1 MRKNYMKKLIIAMI
15 IMLGSFGVANA
26 KTIDYLV
33 TGTPGGTAYDNAELF
48 IPILEKETGFK
59 FNKIIVDSTVGAT
72 IYLKTSKNPSVW
84 IQNSLEHETPGNG
97 LQASED
103 SWIGT
108 GWGRAM
114 AFCSNEG
121 LQEAVARLKA
131 GKRLTFAVSNSYGQH
146 LIDPLVAVTGTPMKF
161 VPYGSSGKSLK
172 GFVAGDTDM
181 LFTNMP
187 KAVSGVKKNG
197 ISCWA
202 NTGPTKI
209 LDMEP
214 MAELFPDY
222 KYNDIQTFTYLDSA
236 NMSKSDIAKLRM
248 KWKNVLQS
256 EAVSKHIEKKKLFH
270 PSVYGDLSP
279 KEWTAILDKA
289 GKSWVGK

>member
-1 MRKNYMKKLIIAMI
+1 MKKIIIAFFVS
-15 IMLGSFGVANA
+15 IMTLTSANA

-33 TGTPGGTAYDNAELF
+33 TGTAGGTAYDNASLF
-48 IPILEKETGFK
+48 IPLLEKETGYKFK
-59 FNKIIVDSTVGAT
+59 KIIVDSSVGAT
-72 IYLKTSKNPSVW
+72 IYLKKSKNPSIW
-84 IQNSLEHETPGNG
+84 IQNTLEHETVGNE
-97 LQASED
+97 LIASAE
-103 SWIGT
+103 SWLGT

-114 AFCSNEG
+114 AFCSNDS
-121 LQEAVARLKA
+121 LDQAVAKLKA
-131 GKRLTFAVSNSYGQH
+131 GNRLTFAVSNSYGQH
-146 LIDPLVAVTGTPMKF
+146 LIDPLVSVTGTPMKF

-187 KAVSGVKKNG
+187 KAVSGVAKNG

-214 MAELFPDY
+214 MADLFPEY

-236 NMSKSDIAKLRM
+236 KMSKSDVAKFRAA
-248 KWKNVLQS
+248 WENVLKDES
-256 EAVSKHIEKKKLFH
+256 VAGHIEKKKLFH
-270 PSVYGDLSP
+270 PSVYGKLSSS
-279 KEWTAILDKA
+279 EWASKLDKA
-289 GKSWVGK
+289 GKNWVGK

>member
-1 MRKNYMKKLIIAMI
+1 MKKTIIAFLVSLMT
-15 IMLGSFGVANA
+15 FGIANA

-48 IPILEKETGFK
+48 IPILEKETGYK
-59 FNKIIVDSTVGAT
+59 FNKVIVDSAVGAT
-72 IYLKTSKNPSVW
+72 IYLKKSKNPSVW
-84 IQNSLEHETPGNG
+84 IQNTLDHESVGNE
-97 LQASED
+97 LQATPE

-114 AFCSNEG
+114 AFCSNEA
-121 LQEAVARLKA
+121 LDEAVARLKA

-146 LIDPLVAVTGTPMKF
+146 LIDPLVDVTGTPMKF

-187 KAVSGVKKNG
+187 KAVSGVTKNG

-214 MAELFPDY
+214 MATLFPEY

-236 NMSKSDIAKLRM
+236 NMSESDVATLRAA
-248 KWKNVLQS
+248 WQNVLKN
-256 EAVSKHIEKKKLFH
+256 EAVAGHIKNKKLFH
-270 PSVYGDLSP
+270 PSVYGDLTP
-279 KEWTAILDKA
+279 TEWAAKLDKA
-289 GKSWVGK
+289 GKNWVGK

>member
-1 MRKNYMKKLIIAMI
+1 MKKTIIAFLVSLMT
-15 IMLGSFGVANA
+15 FGIANA

-59 FNKIIVDSTVGAT
+59 FNKVIVDSAVGAT
-72 IYLKTSKNPSVW
+72 IYLKKSKNPSVW
-84 IQNSLEHETPGNG
+84 IQNTLDHESVGNE
-97 LQASED
+97 LQATPE

-114 AFCSNEG
+114 AFCSNEA
-121 LQEAVARLKA
+121 LDEAVARLKA

-146 LIDPLVAVTGTPMKF
+146 LIDPLVDVTGTPMKF

-187 KAVSGVKKNG
+187 KAVSGVTKNG

-214 MAELFPDY
+214 MATLFPEY

-236 NMSKSDIAKLRM
+236 NMSESDVATLRAA
-248 KWKNVLQS
+248 WQNVLKN
-256 EAVSKHIEKKKLFH
+256 EAVAGHIKNKKLFH
-270 PSVYGDLSP
+270 PSVYGDLTP
-279 KEWTAILDKA
+279 TEWAAKLDKA
-289 GKSWVGK
+289 GKNWVGK

>member
-1 MRKNYMKKLIIAMI
+1 MKKIIVALM
-15 IMLGSFGVANA
+15 IMLGSIGLANA

-33 TGTPGGTAYDNAELF
+33 TGTPVCTAYDNAELF
-48 IPILEKETGFK
+48 IPILEAETGYK

-84 IQNSLEHETPGNG
+84 IQNTLEHETPGND
-97 LQASED
+97 LQASAD

-114 AFCSNEG
+114 AFCSNDT
-121 LQEAVARLKA
+121 LAEAVKKLKA

-214 MAELFPDY
+214 MSDLFPDY

-236 NMSKSDIAKLRM
+236 NMSESDIATLRAAWD
-248 KWKNVLQS
+248 KVLTADSVAGHIKN
-256 EAVSKHIEKKKLFH
+256 KKLFH
-270 PSVYGDLSP
+270 PSVYGDLSAE
-279 KEWTAILDKA
+279 EWSAVLDKA
-289 GKSWVGK
+289 GKNWVGK

>member
-1 MRKNYMKKLIIAMI
+1 MKKTIIAFLVSLI
-15 IMLGSFGVANA
+15 TFGVANA

-48 IPILEKETGFK
+48 VPILEKETGFK
-59 FNKIIVDSTVGAT
+59 FNKVIVDSAVGAT
-72 IYLKTSKNPSVW
+72 IYLKKSKNPSVW
-84 IQNSLEHETPGNG
+84 IQNTLDHESVGNE
-97 LQASED
+97 LQATPE

-114 AFCSNEG
+114 AFCSNEA
-121 LQEAVARLKA
+121 LDEAVARLKA

-146 LIDPLVAVTGTPMKF
+146 LIDPLVDVTGTPMKF

-187 KAVSGVKKNG
+187 KAVSGVTKNG

-214 MAELFPDY
+214 MATLFPEY

-236 NMSKSDIAKLRM
+236 NMSESDVSTLRAA
-248 KWKNVLQS
+248 WQNVLKD
-256 EAVSKHIEKKKLFH
+256 EAVAGHIKNKKLFH
-270 PSVYGDLSP
+270 PSVYGDLTP
-279 KEWTAILDKA
+279 TEWAAKLDKA
-289 GKSWVGK
+289 GKNWVGK

>member
-1 MRKNYMKKLIIAMI
+1 MKKILISIFVSLMT
-15 IMLGSFGVANA
+15 FGLANA

-48 IPILEKETGFK
+48 IPILEKETGYK
-59 FNKIIVDSTVGAT
+59 FNKVIVDSTVGAT
-72 IYLKTSKNPSVW
+72 IYLKKSKNPSVW
-84 IQNSLEHETPGNG
+84 IQNTLEHETVGNE
-97 LQASED
+97 LQATPE

-114 AFCSNEG
+114 AFCSNEA
-121 LQEAVARLKA
+121 LDEAVARLKA

-146 LIDPLVAVTGTPMKF
+146 LIDPLVEVTGTPMKF

-187 KAVSGVKKNG
+187 KAVSGVTKNG

-214 MAELFPDY
+214 MSDLFPEY

-236 NMSKSDIAKLRM
+236 NMSESDVAKLRAA
-248 KWKNVLQS
+248 WQNVLKA
-256 EAVSKHIEKKKLFH
+256 ETVAGHINNKKLFH

-279 KEWTAILDKA
+279 EEWAAKLDKA
-289 GKSWVGK
+289 GKNWVGQ

>member
-1 MRKNYMKKLIIAMI
+1 MKKTIIAFLVSLMT
-15 IMLGSFGVANA
+15 FGMANA

-59 FNKIIVDSTVGAT
+59 FNKIIVDSAVGAT
-72 IYLKTSKNPSVW
+72 IYLKKSKNPSVW
-84 IQNSLEHETPGNG
+84 IQNTLDHESVGNE
-97 LQASED
+97 LQATPD

-114 AFCSNEG
+114 AFCSNEA
-121 LQEAVARLKA
+121 LDEAVARLKA

-146 LIDPLVAVTGTPMKF
+146 LIDPLVEVTGTPMKF

-187 KAVSGVKKNG
+187 KAVSGVTKNG

-214 MAELFPDY
+214 MADLFPDY

-236 NMSKSDIAKLRM
+236 NMSESDVSTLRAA
-248 KWKNVLQS
+248 WQNVLKA
-256 EAVSKHIEKKKLFH
+256 EAVAGHIKNKKLFH

-279 KEWTAILDKA
+279 AEWAAKLDKA
-289 GKSWVGK
+289 GKNWVGK

>member
-1 MRKNYMKKLIIAMI
+1 MIRNLIIAI
-15 IMLGSFGVANA
+15 TIMLGLSGLANA

-33 TGTPGGTAYDNAELF
+33 TGTPGGTSYDNAELF
-48 IPILEKETGFK
+48 IPLLEKETGYTIK
-59 FNKIIVDSTVGAT
+59 KVIVDSSVGAT
-72 IYLKTSKNPSVW
+72 IYLKKSKNPSIW
-84 IQNSLEHETPGNG
+84 SLPTLEHETVGNE
-97 LQASED
+97 LQATPE
-103 SWIGT
+103 SWLGT

-114 AFCSNEG
+114 AFCSNDA
-121 LQEAVARLKA
+121 LDEAVAKLKA

-146 LIDPLVAVTGTPMKF
+146 LIDPLVEVTGTPMKF

-187 KAVSGVKKNG
+187 KAVSGVTNNG

-214 MAELFPDY
+214 MADLFPDY

-236 NMSKSDIAKLRM
+236 NLSASDIEKFRAA
-248 KWKNVLQS
+248 WVNVLKD
-256 EAVSKHIEKKKLFH
+256 ETVAGYIKKKKLFH

-279 KEWTAILDKA
+279 AEWAAKLDKA
-289 GKSWVGK
+289 GKNWVGK

>member
-1 MRKNYMKKLIIAMI
+1 MKKIIVAFFV
-15 IMLGSFGVANA
+15 SFLTLTSANA

-48 IPILEKETGFK
+48 IPILEKETGYKFK
-59 FNKIIVDSTVGAT
+59 KIIVDSAVGAT
-72 IYLKTSKNPSVW
+72 IYLKKSKNPSVW
-84 IQNSLEHETPGNG
+84 IQNTLDHESVGNE
-97 LQASED
+97 LRASSE
-103 SWIGT
+103 SWLGT

-114 AFCSNEG
+114 AFCSNDSLDG
-121 LQEAVARLKA
+121 AVAKLKA

-146 LIDPLVAVTGTPMKF
+146 LIDPLVSVTGTPMKF

-187 KAVSGVKKNG
+187 KAVSGVTKNG

-214 MAELFPDY
+214 MADLFPEY

-236 NMSKSDIAKLRM
+236 NMSQSDVAKLRAA
-248 KWKNVLQS
+248 WQNVLKS
-256 EAVSKHIEKKKLFH
+256 ENVAGHITKKKLFH
-270 PSVYGDLSP
+270 PSVYGQLSP
-279 KEWTAILDKA
+279 TEWAAKLDKA
-289 GKSWVGK
+289 GKNWVGK

>member
-1 MRKNYMKKLIIAMI
+1 MKKTIIAFLVSLMT
-15 IMLGSFGVANA
+15 FGVANA

-48 IPILEKETGFK
+48 VPILEKETGFK
-59 FNKIIVDSTVGAT
+59 FNKVIVDSAVGAT
-72 IYLKTSKNPSVW
+72 IYLKKSKNPSVW
-84 IQNSLEHETPGNG
+84 IQNTLDHESVGNE
-97 LQASED
+97 LQATPE

-114 AFCSNEG
+114 AFCSNEA
-121 LQEAVARLKA
+121 LDEAVARLKA

-146 LIDPLVAVTGTPMKF
+146 LIDPLVDVTGTPMKF

-187 KAVSGVKKNG
+187 KAVSGVTKNG

-214 MAELFPDY
+214 MATLFPEY

-236 NMSKSDIAKLRM
+236 NMSESDVATLRAA
-248 KWKNVLQS
+248 WQNVLKD
-256 EAVSKHIEKKKLFH
+256 EAVAGHIKNKKLFH
-270 PSVYGDLSP
+270 PSVYGDLTP
-279 KEWTAILDKA
+279 TEWAAKLDKA
-289 GKSWVGK
+289 GKNWVGK

>member
-1 MRKNYMKKLIIAMI
+1 MKKTIIAFLVSLM
-15 IMLGSFGVANA
+15 SFGIANA

-48 IPILEKETGFK
+48 VPILEKETGFK
-59 FNKIIVDSTVGAT
+59 FNKVIVDSAVGAT
-72 IYLKTSKNPSVW
+72 IYLKKSKNPSVW
-84 IQNSLEHETPGNG
+84 IQNTLDHESPGNE
-97 LQASED
+97 LQATAE

-114 AFCSNEG
+114 AFCSNEA
-121 LQEAVARLKA
+121 LDEAVARLKA

-146 LIDPLVAVTGTPMKF
+146 LIDPLVDVTGTPMKF

-187 KAVSGVKKNG
+187 KAVSGVTKNG

-214 MAELFPDY
+214 MADLFPDY

-236 NMSKSDIAKLRM
+236 NMSESDVATLRAA
-248 KWKNVLQS
+248 WQNVLKD
-256 EAVSKHIEKKKLFH
+256 EAVAGHIKNKKLFH
-270 PSVYGDLSP
+270 PSVYGDLTAT
-279 KEWTAILDKA
+279 EWAAKLDKA
-289 GKSWVGK
+289 GKNWVGK

>member
-1 MRKNYMKKLIIAMI
+1 MKKTLITFFVSL
-15 IMLGSFGVANA
+15 MLFKSVSA

-48 IPILEKETGFK
+48 IPILERETGYK

-72 IYLKTSKNPSVW
+72 IYLKKSKNPSVW
-84 IQNSLEHETPGNG
+84 IQNTLEHETVGNE
-97 LQASED
+97 LQATPD
-103 SWIGT
+103 TWIGT

-114 AFCSNEG
+114 AFCSNDTLEV
-121 LQEAVARLKA
+121 AVQKLKA

-146 LIDPLVAVTGTPMKF
+146 LIDPLSEVTGTPMKF
-161 VPYGSSGKSLK
+161 VPYGSSGKSLT

-187 KAVSGVKKNG
+187 KALSGVKNNG

-214 MAELFPDY
+214 MRNIFPEY
-222 KYNDIQTFTYLDSA
+222 KYNDLETFTYLDSA
-236 NMSKSDIAKLRM
+236 NMSESDVAKLRSA
-248 KWKNVLQS
+248 WARLLNDESVAGHITKNQLS
-256 EAVSKHIEKKKLFH
+256 H
-270 PSVYGDLSP
+270 PASYGELDSAG
-279 KEWTAILDKA
+279 WSAILDKA
-289 GKSWVGK
+289 GKNWVGK

>member
-1 MRKNYMKKLIIAMI
+1 MLKKIIIATMM
-15 IMLGSFGVANA
+15 MLGSIGIANA

-48 IPILEKETGFK
+48 IPLLEKETGYK
-59 FNKIIVDSTVGAT
+59 INKVIVDSSVGAT
-72 IYLKTSKNPSVW
+72 IYLKTSKNPSIW
-84 IQNSLEHETPGNG
+84 IQNSLEHETVGNE
-97 LQASED
+97 LKASAQ

-114 AFCSNEG
+114 AFCSNDT
-121 LQEAVARLKA
+121 LAEAVARLKA

-146 LIDPLVAVTGTPMKF
+146 LIDPLVEVTGTPMKF

-187 KAVSGVKKNG
+187 KAVSGVTKNG

-214 MAELFPDY
+214 MSDLFPEY

-236 NMSKSDIAKLRM
+236 NMSASDVEKFRAA
-248 KWKNVLQS
+248 WGNVLKDES
-256 EAVSKHIEKKKLFH
+256 VSGHIEKKKLFH

-279 KEWTAILDKA
+279 ADWASKLDKA
-289 GKSWVGK
+289 GKNWVGK

>member
-1 MRKNYMKKLIIAMI
+1 MKKIIVAFFV
-15 IMLGSFGVANA
+15 SFLTLTSANA

-48 IPILEKETGFK
+48 IPLLEKETGYKFK
-59 FNKIIVDSTVGAT
+59 KIIVDSSVGAT
-72 IYLKTSKNPSVW
+72 IYLKKSKNPSIW
-84 IQNSLEHETPGNG
+84 IQNTLEHETVGNELKAG
-97 LQASED
+97 SE
-103 SWIGT
+103 SWLGT

-114 AFCSNEG
+114 AFCSNDS
-121 LQEAVARLKA
+121 LDEAVAKLKA

-146 LIDPLVAVTGTPMKF
+146 LIDPLVSVTGTPMKF

-187 KAVSGVKKNG
+187 KAVSGVTKNG

-214 MAELFPDY
+214 MADLFPEY
-222 KYNDIQTFTYLDSA
+222 KYNDIQTDR
-236 NMSKSDIAKLRM
+236 KS
-248 KWKNVLQS
+248 V
-256 EAVSKHIEKKKLFH
+256 V
-270 PSVYGDLSP
+270 
-279 KEWTAILDKA
+279 
-289 GKSWVGK
+289 

>member
-1 MRKNYMKKLIIAMI
+1 MKKTIIAFFVSLMTFT
-15 IMLGSFGVANA
+15 SVNA

-48 IPILEKETGFK
+48 IPILERETGYK

-84 IQNSLEHETPGNG
+84 IQNTLEHETVGNE
-97 LQASED
+97 LHASPE

-114 AFCSNEG
+114 AFCSNDS
-121 LQEAVARLKA
+121 LDVAVSKLKA

-146 LIDPLVAVTGTPMKF
+146 LIDPLVEVTGTPMKF

-187 KAVSGVKKNG
+187 KAVSGVTKNG

-214 MAELFPDY
+214 MADLFPDY

-236 NMSKSDIAKLRM
+236 NMSKSDVAKLRAA
-248 KWKNVLQS
+248 WVNVLKDGS
-256 EAVSKHIEKKKLFH
+256 VTGHIEKKKLFH
-270 PSVYGDLSP
+270 PSVYGDLDSTG
-279 KEWTAILDKA
+279 WSAILDKA

>member
-1 MRKNYMKKLIIAMI
+1 MKKTIIAFLVSLM
-15 IMLGSFGVANA
+15 SFGIANA

-48 IPILEKETGFK
+48 VPILEKETGFK
-59 FNKIIVDSTVGAT
+59 FNKVIVDSAVGAT
-72 IYLKTSKNPSVW
+72 IYLKKSKNPSVW
-84 IQNSLEHETPGNG
+84 IQNTLDHESPGNE
-97 LQASED
+97 LQATAE

-114 AFCSNEG
+114 AFCSNEA
-121 LQEAVARLKA
+121 LDEAVARLKA

-146 LIDPLVAVTGTPMKF
+146 LIDPLVDVTGTPMKF

-187 KAVSGVKKNG
+187 KAVSGVTKNG

-214 MAELFPDY
+214 MADLFPDY
-222 KYNDIQTFTYLDSA
+222 KCNDIQTFTYLDSA
-236 NMSKSDIAKLRM
+236 NMSESDVATLRAA
-248 KWKNVLQS
+248 WQNVLKD
-256 EAVSKHIEKKKLFH
+256 EAVAGHIKNKKLFH
-270 PSVYGDLSP
+270 PSVYGDLTAT
-279 KEWTAILDKA
+279 EWAAKLDKA
-289 GKSWVGK
+289 GKNWVGK

>member
-1 MRKNYMKKLIIAMI
+1 MKKTIIALFVSLLTM
-15 IMLGSFGVANA
+15 MSANA

-48 IPILEKETGFK
+48 IPILERETGYK

-72 IYLKTSKNPSVW
+72 IYLKKSKKPSVW
-84 IQNSLEHETPGNG
+84 IQVTLDHESEGNELRATP
-97 LQASED
+97 D

-114 AFCSNEG
+114 AFCSNDT
-121 LQEAVARLKA
+121 LDVAVKKLKA
-131 GKRLTFAVSNSYGQH
+131 GERLTFAVSNSYGQH
-146 LIDPLVAVTGTPMKF
+146 LIDPLAEVTGTPMKF
-161 VPYGSSGKSLK
+161 VPYGSSGKSLV

-187 KAVSGVKKNG
+187 KALSGIKNNG
-197 ISCWA
+197 IKCWA

-214 MAELFPDY
+214 MRNVFPEY
-222 KYNDIQTFTYLDSA
+222 KYNDLETFTYLDSA
-236 NMSKSDIAKLRM
+236 NMGESDVDKLREAWV
-248 KWKNVLQS
+248 KLLKDESVAGHITKNQLS
-256 EAVSKHIEKKKLFH
+256 H
-270 PSVYGDLSP
+270 PASYGDLDPAGWS
-279 KEWTAILDKA
+279 AILDKA
-289 GKSWVGK
+289 GKNWVGK

>member
-1 MRKNYMKKLIIAMI
+1 MKKTIIAFLVSLMT
-15 IMLGSFGVANA
+15 FGIANA

-48 IPILEKETGFK
+48 VPILEKETGFK
-59 FNKIIVDSTVGAT
+59 FNKVIVDSAVGAT
-72 IYLKTSKNPSVW
+72 IYLKKSKNPSVW
-84 IQNSLEHETPGNG
+84 IQNTLDHESVGNE
-97 LQASED
+97 LQATPE

-114 AFCSNEG
+114 AFCSNEA
-121 LQEAVARLKA
+121 LDEAVARLKA

-146 LIDPLVAVTGTPMKF
+146 LIDPLVDVTGTPMKF

-187 KAVSGVKKNG
+187 KAVSGVTKNG

-214 MAELFPDY
+214 MATLFPEY

-236 NMSKSDIAKLRM
+236 NMSESDVATLRAA
-248 KWKNVLQS
+248 WQNVLKN
-256 EAVSKHIEKKKLFH
+256 EAVAGHIKNKKLFH
-270 PSVYGDLSP
+270 PSVYGDLTP
-279 KEWTAILDKA
+279 TEWAAKLDKA
-289 GKSWVGK
+289 GKNWVGK

>member
-1 MRKNYMKKLIIAMI
+1 MKKILISIFVSLMT
-15 IMLGSFGVANA
+15 FGLANA

-48 IPILEKETGFK
+48 IPILEKETGYK
-59 FNKIIVDSTVGAT
+59 FNKVIVDSTVGAT
-72 IYLKTSKNPSVW
+72 IYLKKSKNPSVW
-84 IQNSLEHETPGNG
+84 IQNTLEHETVGNE
-97 LQASED
+97 LQATPE

-114 AFCSNEG
+114 AFCSNEA
-121 LQEAVARLKA
+121 LDEAVARLKA

-146 LIDPLVAVTGTPMKF
+146 LIDPLVEVTGTPMKF

-187 KAVSGVKKNG
+187 KAVSGVTKNG

-214 MAELFPDY
+214 MSDLFPEY

-236 NMSKSDIAKLRM
+236 NMSESDVAKLRAA
-248 KWKNVLQS
+248 WQNVL
-256 EAVSKHIEKKKLFH
+256 
-270 PSVYGDLSP
+270 
-279 KEWTAILDKA
+279 KA
-289 GKSWVGK
+289 ETVAGISTTKNYSIHLCTVTCHRKSGPRN

>member
-1 MRKNYMKKLIIAMI
+1 MKKTIIAFLVSLMT
-15 IMLGSFGVANA
+15 FGIANA

-48 IPILEKETGFK
+48 VPILEKETGFK
-59 FNKIIVDSTVGAT
+59 FNKVIVDSAVGAT
-72 IYLKTSKNPSVW
+72 IYLKKSKNPSVW
-84 IQNSLEHETPGNG
+84 IQNTLDHESPGNE
-97 LQASED
+97 LQATAE

-114 AFCSNEG
+114 AFCSNEA
-121 LQEAVARLKA
+121 LDEAVARLKA

-146 LIDPLVAVTGTPMKF
+146 LIDPLVDVTGTPMKF

-187 KAVSGVKKNG
+187 KAVSGVTKNG

-214 MAELFPDY
+214 MATLFPEY

-236 NMSKSDIAKLRM
+236 NMSESDVATLRAA
-248 KWKNVLQS
+248 WQNVLKD
-256 EAVSKHIEKKKLFH
+256 EAVAGHIKNKKLFH
-270 PSVYGDLSP
+270 PSVYGDLTP
-279 KEWTAILDKA
+279 TEWAAKLDKA
-289 GKSWVGK
+289 GKNWVGK

>member
-1 MRKNYMKKLIIAMI
+1 MKRIIISIFVSVMT
-15 IMLGSFGVANA
+15 FGLANA

-48 IPILEKETGFK
+48 IPILEKETGYK
-59 FNKIIVDSTVGAT
+59 FNKVIVDSTVGAT
-72 IYLKTSKNPSVW
+72 IYLKKSKNPSVW
-84 IQNSLEHETPGNG
+84 IQNTLDHESVGNELRATP
-97 LQASED
+97 E

-114 AFCSNEG
+114 AFCSNEA
-121 LQEAVARLKA
+121 LDEAVARLKA

-146 LIDPLVAVTGTPMKF
+146 LIDPLVEVTGTPMKF

-187 KAVSGVKKNG
+187 KAVSGVTKNG

-214 MAELFPDY
+214 MADLFPEY

-236 NMSKSDIAKLRM
+236 NMSESDVAKLRAA
-248 KWKNVLQS
+248 WQNVLKA
-256 EAVSKHIEKKKLFH
+256 EAVAGHIKNKKLFH

-279 KEWTAILDKA
+279 TEWAATLDKA
-289 GKSWVGK
+289 GKNWVGQ

>member
-1 MRKNYMKKLIIAMI
+1 MKKTIIAFLVSLMT
-15 IMLGSFGVANA
+15 FGIANA

-48 IPILEKETGFK
+48 VPILEKETGFK
-59 FNKIIVDSTVGAT
+59 FNKVIVDSAVGAT
-72 IYLKTSKNPSVW
+72 IYLKKSKNPSVW
-84 IQNSLEHETPGNG
+84 IQNTLDHESVGNE
-97 LQASED
+97 LQATPE

-114 AFCSNEG
+114 AFCSNEA
-121 LQEAVARLKA
+121 LDEAVARLKA

-146 LIDPLVAVTGTPMKF
+146 LIDPLVDVTGTPMKF

-187 KAVSGVKKNG
+187 KAVSGVTKNG

-214 MAELFPDY
+214 MATLFPEY

-236 NMSKSDIAKLRM
+236 NMSESDVATLRAA
-248 KWKNVLQS
+248 WQNVLKN
-256 EAVSKHIEKKKLFH
+256 EAVAGHIKNKKLFH
-270 PSVYGDLSP
+270 PSVYGDLTP
-279 KEWTAILDKA
+279 TEWAAKLDKA
-289 GKSWVGK
+289 GKNWVGQ